1 MPVRILGI
9 HRNRSVWSVL
19 AILLVL
25 VALAASLTV
34 PVAARTRKG
43 DKFYALG
50 KEQEVRKQW
59 DKALEFYQKALAED
73 PGEVRYQMGVDEMA
87 FRASQGHVEKGR
99 KLRKQGL
106 LNEALVEFE
115 HAYLIDPSS
124 DVAGQEIQTTRLMI
138 EREKKKG
145 DVKSEDRGLTP
156 AELSKKQTQRLENS
170 PPCFPCRS

>member
-9 HRNRSVWSVL
+9 QRNRSVWSVL

-59 DKALEFYQKALAED
+59 DKALEFY
-73 PGEVRYQMGVDEMA
+73 
-87 FRASQGHVEKGR
+87 
-99 KLRKQGL
+99 
-106 LNEALVEFE
+106 
-115 HAYLIDPSS
+115 
-124 DVAGQEIQTTRLMI
+124 
-138 EREKKKG
+138 
-145 DVKSEDRGLTP
+145 
-156 AELSKKQTQRLENS
+156 
-170 PPCFPCRS
+170 